1 MCFVRSLK
9 RVEYAGMGKRR
20 RFCDDEL
27 QILFTAAF
35 LFFFGTDSTDSPDC
49 LPILLSIPGFYFLVF
64 FLFLHF
70 LVVGS
75 VR

>member
-1 MCFVRSLK
+1 MCLVRNLK

-27 QILFTAAF
+27 QILLTAAF
-35 LFFFGTDSTDSPDC
+35 LFFFGTDSTDSPG
-49 LPILLSIPGFYFLVF
+49 LFTVTSEHTRFLLFSFSALHSLVA
-64 FLFLHF
+64 
-70 LVVGS
+70 GS